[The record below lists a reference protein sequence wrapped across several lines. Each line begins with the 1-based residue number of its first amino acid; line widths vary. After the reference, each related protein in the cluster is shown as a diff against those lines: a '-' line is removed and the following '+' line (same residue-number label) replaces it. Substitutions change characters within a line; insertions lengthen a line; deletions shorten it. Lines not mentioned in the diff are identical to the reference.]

1 MPCLIAG
8 WLIYHMKS
16 NKNQRATIERGYEMT
31 NSNKKPPFALR
42 LNLLFLALYFLGFG
56 CSFAIGTQ
64 FDYWGIAWLI
74 MVLGSSP
81 IIWLNSR
88 KALRIK
94 DKLGI

>member
-1 MPCLIAG
+1 
-8 WLIYHMKS
+8 
-16 NKNQRATIERGYEMT
+16 MT
-31 NSNKKPPFALR
+31 NSNKPPFVLR
-42 LNLLFLALYFLGFG
+42 LNLLFLAFYFVGFG

>member
-1 MPCLIAG
+1 
-8 WLIYHMKS
+8 MKS
-16 NKNQRATIERGYEMT
+16 NKTQRATIARGYEMT
-31 NSNKKPPFALR
+31 NSNRPPFALR
-42 LNLLFLALYFLGFG
+42 LNLLFLAFYFVGFG

-81 IIWLNSR
+81 IIWLKSR

-94 DKLGI
+94 NKLDI